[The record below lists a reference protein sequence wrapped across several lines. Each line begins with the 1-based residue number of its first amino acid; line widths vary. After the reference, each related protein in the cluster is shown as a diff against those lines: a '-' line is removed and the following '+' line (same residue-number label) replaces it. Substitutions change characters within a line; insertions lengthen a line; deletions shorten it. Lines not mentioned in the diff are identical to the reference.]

1 MLQQL
6 LLAITASGA
15 LAYLGRIVY
24 KSFKAESSCA
34 SGCGKCAE
42 AAQKIKA

>member
-6 LLAITASGA
+6 LLVFIAAGA
-15 LAYLGRIVY
+15 LIYLGRIVY
-24 KSFKAESSCA
+24 KSFKAENSCA

-42 AAQKIKA
+42 SAQKIKA

>member
-6 LLAITASGA
+6 LLAFTAIGA

-24 KSFKAESSCA
+24 KSFKAENSCA

-42 AAQKIKA
+42 SAQKIKA

>member
-6 LLAITASGA
+6 LLVLTAAGA
-15 LAYLGRIVY
+15 LFYLGRIVY
-24 KSFKAESSCA
+24 KSFKAENSCA

-42 AAQKIKA
+42 SAQKIKA

>member
-6 LLAITASGA
+6 LLVLALAGA
-15 LAYLGRIVY
+15 LSYLGRIVY
-24 KSFKAESSCA
+24 KSFKAENSCA

-42 AAQKIKA
+42 TAQKIKG